1 MAKILHMFD
10 GLRNAIT
17 GQGTGRD
24 PRTASQYAI
33 TRPMMTQQ
41 ELAAAY
47 RGSGIMRKIVNIP
60 ALDMVREWR
69 EWEAEKDQIE
79 TLEKEEK
86 RLGIVGKVHRAE
98 VLRACGG
105 GALILG
111 LPGLP
116 NEPAPAPGLNM
127 LAYVNVVSRW
137 HLTFDRLNDDATTL
151 GYGEPVMWRMN
162 TTGGQV
168 DIHPSRVIAFR
179 GAPVPPI
186 AATLNATDEFWGE
199 SIIEQVLDAVQD
211 SDTARGA
218 FASLLHK
225 ARLTRIGI
233 PGLAELVATPE
244 GEAQLSARLSVL
256 ALAESMY
263 NAAVYDRG
271 NGGTNPG
278 EQIDDVSYNFA
289 GAKDVI
295 DAYARFVCA
304 VSDIPATRLLGESAG
319 GLNASGTGEQ
329 QDWAKK
335 IKAKQELEL
344 APCLD
349 RLDAY
354 IVPSALGSYPD
365 GVEYDFE
372 ELLEEDETANVAR
385 FKTVAEALTLIQNT
399 AAIPEIAFVKA
410 AQNTL
415 VEGGWM
421 PGLSKALDEMPESER
436 WGISPD
442 LSIDPMG
449 NPVAPGAGL
458 EAAPGA
464 MHDAAPRTLYVQRKL
479 INAHELATW
488 AKDQGFNTTLS
499 TDEMHVTIAYS
510 STPVD
515 WMKVGQDWHGDEAG
529 KLTVPAG
536 GARLV
541 EPLGD
546 GGAVVLLFTSSAL
559 SWRNE
564 AIREVGA
571 SWDHAEYQPHVTITY
586 DGNGV
591 DLSKVDPFRGKL
603 EFGPEIFEE
612 LNLDWRA
619 SIGEA

>member
-1 MAKILHMFD
+1 MAKILNMFD
-10 GLRNAIT
+10 GLRNALT

-24 PRTASQYAI
+24 PRTATHYAI
-33 TRPMMTQQ
+33 SRPMMTQH

-69 EWEAEKDQIE
+69 EWEAEKDQIAA
-79 TLEKEEK
+79 LEKEEK
-86 RLGIVGKVHRAE
+86 RLGIVGKIHRAE

-105 GALILG
+105 GALIMG
-111 LPGLP
+111 LPGP
-116 NEPAPAPGLNM
+116 PHEPAPTPSLNM

-137 HLTFDRLNDDATTL
+137 YLTFDSLNDDATTP

-162 TTGGQV
+162 TTSGQV

-179 GAPVPPI
+179 AAPVPPI
-186 AATLNATDEFWGE
+186 AATLNAVDEFWGE
-199 SIIEQVLDAVQD
+199 SIIEQVIDAVQD
-211 SDTARGA
+211 SDTARGS

-225 ARLTRIGI
+225 AKLTRIGI
-233 PGLAELVATPE
+233 PNLGDIVSSPE
-244 GEAQLSARLSVL
+244 GEAGVFKRLQMI

-278 EQIDDVSYNFA
+278 EQIDDISYNFA

-354 IVPSALGSYPD
+354 LVPSALGSYPD

-372 ELLEEDETANVAR
+372 ELMEEDETAHAAR

-399 AAIPEIAFVKA
+399 ATIPETAFVKA
-410 AQNTL
+410 AQNTI

-421 PGLSKALDEMPESER
+421 PGLSKALDETPESER
-436 WGISPD
+436 WGIAPD
-442 LSIDPMG
+442 MSDPDIAPNMEG
-449 NPVAPGAGL
+449 GDPTAPG
-458 EAAPGA
+458 E
-464 MHDAAPRTLYVQRKL
+464 
-479 INAHELATW
+479 
-488 AKDQGFNTTLS
+488 
-499 TDEMHVTIAYS
+499 
-510 STPVD
+510 
-515 WMKVGQDWHGDEAG
+515 GD
-529 KLTVPAG
+529 P
-536 GARLV
+536 
-541 EPLGD
+541 
-546 GGAVVLLFTSSAL
+546 
-559 SWRNE
+559 
-564 AIREVGA
+564 VGA
-571 SWDHAEYQPHVTITY
+571 
-586 DGNGV
+586 
-591 DLSKVDPFRGKL
+591 K
-603 EFGPEIFEE
+603 
-612 LNLDWRA
+612 
-619 SIGEA
+619 EA